1 MEERFKNDGMTFQE
15 GCGCTGI
22 GLAAQKAVS
31 WGTLAPDREA
41 RFSSLEYIGVGSNP
55 TKDSINKTQRGIAQ
69 LVERCFCKADVR
81 SSILLDSTRVG
92 SGVRFPPCANWREY
106 A

>member
-22 GLAAQKAVS
+22 GLAAQKVVS
-31 WGTLAPDREA
+31 WGTLTPDREA

-55 TKDSINKTQRGIAQ
+55 TKDSIYKHTKGY
-69 LVERCFCKADVR
+69 
-81 SSILLDSTRVG
+81 SSVG
-92 SGVRFPPCANWREY
+92 
-106 A
+106 